1 MKIDKKK
8 IDKLLEPTKFD
19 SESTVNSIRNAEEII
34 SKPFIEGSE
43 LSLIE
48 RLKRDFNLSSKKK
61 KTKKKKTKKKKH
73 KKKSKKK
80 QKVKSKKTK
89 RNKN

>member
-8 IDKLLEPTKFD
+8 IDKLLEPTKID

-48 RLKRDFNLSSKKK
+48 RLKKDFNLSSKKK
-61 KTKKKKTKKKKH
+61 KTKKKKP

-80 QKVKSKKTK
+80 QKVKIKKTK

>member
-8 IDKLLEPTKFD
+8 IDKLLEPTKID

-61 KTKKKKTKKKKH
+61 KTKKKKP

-80 QKVKSKKTK
+80 QKVKIKKTK

>member
-8 IDKLLEPTKFD
+8 IDKLLEPTKID

-61 KTKKKKTKKKKH
+61 KTKKKKH

>member
-8 IDKLLEPTKFD
+8 IDKLLEPTKID

-61 KTKKKKTKKKKH
+61 KTKKKKH

-80 QKVKSKKTK
+80 QKVKIKKTK

>member
-1 MKIDKKK
+1 MDKKK
-8 IDKLLEPTKFD
+8 IDKLLEPTKID

-61 KTKKKKTKKKKH
+61 KTKKKKH

-80 QKVKSKKTK
+80 QKVKIKKTK

>member
-8 IDKLLEPTKFD
+8 IDKLLEPTKID

-61 KTKKKKTKKKKH
+61 KTKKKKP

>member
-8 IDKLLEPTKFD
+8 IDKLLEPTKID

-34 SKPFIEGSE
+34 SKPFTEGSE

-61 KTKKKKTKKKKH
+61 KTKKKKP

-80 QKVKSKKTK
+80 QKVKIKKTK